1 MAIHQASAVS
11 MIKGIG
17 PVHAEALAAIR
28 VFHGFDLLRCSVG
41 QLHAAM
47 KARAS
52 EDQMLA

>member
-1 MAIHQASAVS
+1 

-52 EDQMLA
+52 EDQVLA